1 MEYIVF
7 SRIFGRRQNMNKT
20 VVLVGTFDTK
30 GKEYEYVKRLLE
42 ELGIHVLTVNIGI
55 FPGSFEGDI
64 TADEVAGLGGS
75 SLSRIVYDNDR
86 GAATAVMSRGLSH
99 LLPEL
104 YEKGFLDGVLS
115 MGGSGGTAM
124 ATAGMRALPMGIPKI
139 MISTMAGGNVS
150 PYVGTSD
157 IIMIPSIVDI
167 AGLNTIS
174 RTVFRR
180 GVMIMAGLL
189 GCSGTLKPDTC
200 PSRPAIAA
208 TMYGVTTPC
217 VTYAKDYLE
226 QKGYEVIVFH
236 ASGNGGR
243 MMEQL
248 IRQGAFCGVLDITTT
263 EWCDELYGGIMAAGP
278 HRSEAAADCNIPQVV
293 SVGAM
298 DLVTFG
304 PPETVPAC
312 CQDRKLYPHNPMI
325 TVMRTTAEENR
336 ELGHVL
342 AEKLNRSR
350 GNTILILPLRGV
362 SAMDAEGK
370 AFFGPEED
378 QALFDTLRSQ
388 IDREKVGL
396 AELDCH
402 INDRGFGI
410 TAAELLIHLMNRS
423 AGQ

>member
-1 MEYIVF
+1 M
-7 SRIFGRRQNMNKT
+7 RKN

-30 GKEYEYVKRLLE
+30 GIEYKYVMGLFE

-55 FPGSFEGDI
+55 YPTPFEGDI
-64 TADEVAGLGGS
+64 TADEIARIGGS
-75 SLSRIVYDNDR
+75 SQKKLMEDNDR
-86 GAATAVMSRGLSH
+86 GAATATMSLGLSR

-104 YEKGFLDGVLS
+104 CNKGYVDGIMS

-139 MISTMAGGNVS
+139 MISTMAGGNVA

-189 GCSGTLKPDTC
+189 GCSSELKPDTS
-200 PSRPAIAA
+200 PVKPAIAA

-226 QKGYEVIVFH
+226 QEGYEVIVFH

-243 MMEQL
+243 MMEKL

-263 EWCDELYGGIMAAGP
+263 EWCDQLYGGIMAAGP
-278 HRSEAAADCNIPQVV
+278 HRSEAAAEGNVPQVV
-293 SVGAM
+293 SVGALDM
-298 DLVTFG
+298 VTFG
-304 PPETVPAC
+304 PPETVPEPY
-312 CQDRKLYPHNPMI
+312 QSRKLYPHNPMI
-325 TVMRTTAEENR
+325 TIMRTTAEENQ
-336 ELGHVL
+336 EMGQVL
-342 AEKLNRSR
+342 AGKLNQSN

-362 SAMDAEGK
+362 SAVDAEGK
-370 AFFGPEED
+370 VFYGPDED
-378 QALFDTLRSQ
+378 RILFDTLREK
-388 IDREKVGL
+388 IDQDKVRL
-396 AELDCH
+396 VEIDCH
-402 INDRGFGI
+402 INDREFGI
-410 TAAELLIHLMNRS
+410 TAAKLLLQLINETKDK
-423 AGQ
+423 